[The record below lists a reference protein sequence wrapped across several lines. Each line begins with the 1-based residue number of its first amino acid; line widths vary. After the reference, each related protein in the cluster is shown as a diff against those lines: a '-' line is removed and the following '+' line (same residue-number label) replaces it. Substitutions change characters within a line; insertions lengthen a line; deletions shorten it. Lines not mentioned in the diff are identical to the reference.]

1 MNYESDRQILVTN
14 FINNWM
20 KYRVPALFRYLS
32 KESETID
39 VIIKEIGMAK
49 ELEIIEGIFNG
60 DNEYYNYR
68 VSKNSPEIED
78 KLSKIYEELNG
89 GTDNLTEVAKVKRLN
104 FSSFYLVHNINVF
117 GLFKGFDLLL
127 ALVSNEHAT

>member
-1 MNYESDRQILVTN
+1 
-14 FINNWM
+14 
-20 KYRVPALFRYLS
+20 
-32 KESETID
+32 
-39 VIIKEIGMAK
+39 MAK
-49 ELEIIEGIFNG
+49 ELEIIEAIFNG

-89 GTDNLTEVAKVKRLN
+89 GTDNLSEVAKVKRLN

-127 ALVSNEHAT
+127 ALVSNQHAT